1 MDIKQAYRN
10 ISVAPED
17 RYLLGFQ
24 WEGRTYV
31 DMRLPFGLWS
41 VPFIFSSIAD
51 ALLWIMQKN
60 GVMWGIHYLDDF
72 LTITP
77 PQSQECHNNV
87 HIMQSI
93 CENTGLPIEPC
104 KSKGPATSLIF
115 LGIKID
121 SVEGILRLP
130 NDKLHCISETLALW
144 CLRKV
149 YRKRE
154 LLSLIMQVRL
164 CRPAEFSCGD

>member
-1 MDIKQAYRN
+1 M
-10 ISVAPED
+10 APED

-31 DMRLPFGLWS
+31 DIRLPFGLRS

-87 HIMQSI
+87 RIMQSI

-130 NDKLHCISETLALW
+130 ND
-144 CLRKV
+144 
-149 YRKRE
+149 
-154 LLSLIMQVRL
+154 
-164 CRPAEFSCGD
+164 